1 MNELE
6 IIQTKVF
13 EVRNQ
18 RVMLDFHLAEMY
30 GIETR
35 VLKQAVRRNMER
47 FPPDFMFQLRKEE
60 ANKLILMGVSQL
72 VIPHEYNFGAS
83 FPFGFTEQG
92 IAMLSSILRS
102 PQAIEINISI
112 MRAFVELRK
121 YALGYAELKHRL
133 DHLELDMSVQIR
145 DIYAVLSDMEE
156 GKTKK
161 SRPVVGYI
169 QPKN

>member
-13 EVRNQ
+13 EIRTQ

-47 FPPDFMFQLRKEE
+47 FPPDFMFTLEQIEFAEVITNCDKLRMEVKFTPS
-60 ANKLILMGVSQL
+60 M
-72 VIPHEYNFGAS
+72 
-83 FPFGFTEQG
+83 PFCFTEQG
-92 IAMLSSILRS
+92 IAMLSSVLRS
-102 PQAIEINISI
+102 PQAIEINIAI

-121 YALGYAELKHRL
+121 YALGYAELKQRL
-133 DHLELDMSVQIR
+133 DHLELDMNLQIR
-145 DIYAVLSDMEE
+145 DIYTVLSEMEE
-156 GKTKK
+156 EKAKK
-161 SRPVVGYI
+161 ARPVVGYI